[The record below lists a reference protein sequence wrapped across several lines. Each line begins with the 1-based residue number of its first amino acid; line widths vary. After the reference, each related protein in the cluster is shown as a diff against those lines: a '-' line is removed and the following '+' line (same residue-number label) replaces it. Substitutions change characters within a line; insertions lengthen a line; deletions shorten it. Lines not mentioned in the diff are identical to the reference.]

1 MPLKT
6 GHKAAFL
13 CAETPEYRYMISD
26 DGGKLDV
33 PKQWFKV
40 NVDTIMKIYGAQHQ
54 IQREELFL
62 GRWPRYQ
69 LVIEFF
75 LTVWP

>member
-1 MPLKT
+1 MV
-6 GHKAAFL
+6 
-13 CAETPEYRYMISD
+13 SD
-26 DGGKLDV
+26 GGGKLDV

-62 GRWPRYQ
+62 GRCCYGFPYG
-69 LVIEFF
+69 LD
-75 LTVWP
+75 P